1 MGALLLCV
9 LGAIY
14 YAIKKYT
21 NHVDGEATG
30 IAKFFEDKWYID
42 ELYDNAIVKPLFE
55 LGDVLK
61 KYVEKAGIA
70 AFVLGVGTDSGRASK
85 NVRQLQNGNVGFY
98 IMLMVV
104 GIVAGI
110 AIFFM
115 GYLISK

>member
-1 MGALLLCV
+1 M
-9 LGAIY
+9 
-14 YAIKKYT
+14 
-21 NHVDGEATG
+21 
-30 IAKFFEDKWYID
+30 
-42 ELYDNAIVKPLFE
+42 FE

-70 AFVLGVGTDSGRASK
+70 AFVLGVGTVSDRASK

-98 IMLMVV
+98 ILLMVV

-115 GYLISK
+115 RYLISK